1 MKKLQHIGIGFAA
14 VLLSISVASCI
25 DQIKFGNAFLEK
37 APGGTVTED
46 TIFNS
51 PEYTRR
57 FLDQIYSL
65 QWYGIPGYTRENWG
79 GTEEALTDCYQNHYS
94 GFGGIQAYYNTSLNA
109 LNCDGQYS
117 CQFPY
122 TKSDV
127 WEAVFACNK
136 LLEHINTVPGLDDEN
151 RKQMTAEAKCLLA
164 ARYYDIF
171 RWYGGVPIID
181 KVFSGT
187 DATYELPRASVEETV
202 NFIVKLLDE
211 AAPDLRWNYSDMDAS
226 NDLGHWTKA
235 GAMALKCKVLLLA
248 ASPLFNSDKPYSTE
262 TTATPEEQKA
272 WWYGNYDKARW
283 KRCLQACEDFFT
295 ALRQNGHY
303 QLVQAEGTRP
313 EDYRLAFRKAYF
325 RQNSVEILHGVR
337 SGTYDAFKSG
347 WHAHGPQLSG
357 RYYKKGTGR
366 NVCPTQEYVE
376 MFGWADGT
384 PFNWDESE
392 AEQKAGKGDK
402 MLDNMFATYTWKRD
416 SKNPKKYNA
425 VAHLTRDPRLYET
438 VVLNGINSSLNW
450 KNGNMSD
457 DYYETWV
464 GGTDALQQAKQEL
477 LGFTTGYAN
486 NKYWLDDDAYR
497 QYTQWAYLR
506 LSDLYLVY
514 AEALVQ
520 AEGNYDK
527 AFEQIDKVRARV
539 GLPGIEVSNPGQ
551 NLRTPE
557 TFRDALLRERAC
569 ELGME
574 DTRWFDI
581 ARYKLGEQ
589 LLTKRLHGLL
599 LYRVDSKGNRIE
611 TKWRDNKTEQKNNV
625 RMPVHFDYEK
635 FEIKTMNRLWWTNG
649 FSPKWY
655 LTPFPQKEI
664 NKGYGCIQNP
674 GW

>member
-1 MKKLQHIGIGFAA
+1 MKRIRTIGLGFAA
-14 VLLSISVASCI
+14 TLLSLSAASCI
-25 DQIKFGNAFLEK
+25 DQIKLGNAFLEK

-57 FLDQIYSL
+57 FLDRIYSL
-65 QWYGIPGYTRENWG
+65 QWYGIPGFTRENWG
-79 GTEEALTDCYQNHYS
+79 GTEEALTDCYQNHYEK
-94 GFGGIQAYYNTSLNA
+94 FGGIQAYYNTSLNS
-109 LNCDGQYS
+109 LNCDGQYG

-136 LLEHINTVPGLDDEN
+136 LLEHINNVPGLDEESK
-151 RKQMTAEAKCLLA
+151 KQMTAEAKCLLA
-164 ARYYDIF
+164 ARYYDVF
-171 RWYGGVPIID
+171 RWYGGVPLID
-181 KVFSGT
+181 KVFTGT
-187 DATYELPRASVEETV
+187 DVAYELPRSSVEETV

-248 ASPLFNSDKPYSTE
+248 ASPLFNADKPYNSE
-262 TTATPEEQKA
+262 TSATPEEQKA

-283 KRCLQACEDFFT
+283 ERCLKACEDFFS
-295 ALRQNGHY
+295 ALQQNGHY
-303 QLVQAEGTRP
+303 QLIQAEGTKP

-325 RQNSVEILHGVR
+325 RQNSIEVLHGVR

-347 WHAHGPQLSG
+347 WHSHGPAMNG
-357 RYYKKGTGR
+357 RSYKGTGR
-366 NVCPTQEYVE
+366 NSCPTQEYVE

-384 PFNWDESE
+384 PFNWDESA
-392 AEQKAGKGDK
+392 AEQNAGKGDK
-402 MLDNMFATYTWKRD
+402 MLDNMFATYTWKKD
-416 SKNPKKYNA
+416 SKNPQKYNA

-438 VVLNGINSSLNW
+438 VLLNGINSSLNW
-450 KNGNMSD
+450 KNAKMSGD
-457 DYYETWV
+457 FYETWV
-464 GGTDALQQAKQEL
+464 GGTDALSDAKTEKT
-477 LGFTTGYAN
+477 GFATGYAN
-486 NKYWLDDDAYR
+486 NKYWLDEDAYR

-506 LSDLYLVY
+506 LSDLYLIY
-514 AEALVQ
+514 AEALQQVN
-520 AEGNYDK
+520 GDYDK
-527 AFEQIDKVRARV
+527 AFQQIDKVRARV
-539 GLPGIEVSNPGQ
+539 GLPGIEVSNPGK

-557 TFRDALLRERAC
+557 AFRDALLRERAC

-581 ARYKLGEQ
+581 VRYKLGEQ
-589 LLTKRLHGLL
+589 ILTKPLHGLRI
-599 LYRVDSKGNRIE
+599 YRLDDKGNKVE
-611 TKWRDNKTEQKNNV
+611 TKWRDNKTDQKNNV
-625 RMPVHFDYEK
+625 RMPVHFAYEK
-635 FEIKTMNRLWWTNG
+635 FQVTQMQRLWWTNG
-649 FSPKWY
+649 FDSKWY
-655 LTPFPQKEI
+655 LTPFPQKEV